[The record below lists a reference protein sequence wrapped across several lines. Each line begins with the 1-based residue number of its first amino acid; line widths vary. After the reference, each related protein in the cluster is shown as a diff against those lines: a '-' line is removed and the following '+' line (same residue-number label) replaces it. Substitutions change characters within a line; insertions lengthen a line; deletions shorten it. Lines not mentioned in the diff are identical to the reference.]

1 MLRAVLSG
9 RDDDA
14 VAESRGDP
22 SALGRGE
29 PVICRELELQ
39 LHPTVRGVD
48 RLATGAGRAGE
59 ALDKDPGGHDEAVGH
74 TGSGSDDEVHA
85 PIIASRSALV
95 CVASDGLLRG
105 GNHFVGRKAMHGQM
119 WDAHVMTRLGYQ
131 VPNFT
136 YPGVGSDGLFEA
148 VAAQAV
154 EAEESGFDTVLV
166 MDHFY
171 QLPMLGA
178 PDNAM
183 IECYTLL
190 AALSQRTSRVGSD
203 PASRARGTPCT
214 MRSTPRH
221 PLVASPS

>member
-1 MLRAVLSG
+1 
-9 RDDDA
+9 
-14 VAESRGDP
+14 
-22 SALGRGE
+22 
-29 PVICRELELQ
+29 
-39 LHPTVRGVD
+39 
-48 RLATGAGRAGE
+48 
-59 ALDKDPGGHDEAVGH
+59 
-74 TGSGSDDEVHA
+74 
-85 PIIASRSALV
+85 
-95 CVASDGLLRG
+95 
-105 GNHFVGRKAMHGQM
+105 
-119 WDAHVMTRLGYQ
+119 MTRLGYQ

-214 MRSTPRH
+214 RRSTPRH

>member
-1 MLRAVLSG
+1 
-9 RDDDA
+9 
-14 VAESRGDP
+14 
-22 SALGRGE
+22 
-29 PVICRELELQ
+29 
-39 LHPTVRGVD
+39 
-48 RLATGAGRAGE
+48 
-59 ALDKDPGGHDEAVGH
+59 
-74 TGSGSDDEVHA
+74 
-85 PIIASRSALV
+85 
-95 CVASDGLLRG
+95 
-105 GNHFVGRKAMHGQM
+105 
-119 WDAHVMTRLGYQ
+119 MTRLGYQ

-190 AALSQRTSRVGSD
+190 AALSQRTSRSSTLLSRRSPSSRRVPEGSSS
-203 PASRARGTPCT
+203 AHRTRCA
-214 MRSTPRH
+214 RSTN
-221 PLVASPS
+221 ASWPAASTA

>member
-1 MLRAVLSG
+1 
-9 RDDDA
+9 
-14 VAESRGDP
+14 
-22 SALGRGE
+22 
-29 PVICRELELQ
+29 
-39 LHPTVRGVD
+39 
-48 RLATGAGRAGE
+48 
-59 ALDKDPGGHDEAVGH
+59 
-74 TGSGSDDEVHA
+74 
-85 PIIASRSALV
+85 
-95 CVASDGLLRG
+95 
-105 GNHFVGRKAMHGQM
+105 MHGQM

-171 QLPMLGA
+171 QLHMLGA

-190 AALSQRTSRVGSD
+190 AALSQRTSRVAPTKEQAQAELDAAVAAIPELAARAGGVILGSPD
-203 PASRARGTPCT
+203 EVRPIYERILASGVDGVTVNLPANGHVPGRVALLGETLAPVVN
-214 MRSTPRH
+214 RS
-221 PLVASPS
+221 